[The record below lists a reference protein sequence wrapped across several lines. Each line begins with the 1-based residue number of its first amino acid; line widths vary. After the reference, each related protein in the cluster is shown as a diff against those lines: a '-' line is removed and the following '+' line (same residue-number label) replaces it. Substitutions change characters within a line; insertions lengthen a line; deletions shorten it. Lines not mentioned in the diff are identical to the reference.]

1 MAGGEVRRARRM
13 AVAAAAVVCLL
24 TATACADDKPR
35 ATGSKPAAPQPLGAE
50 ERELLHD
57 TEQTLLR
64 QCMRQ
69 QGFRLWNVPL
79 KPVPEQR
86 EFPYAVDDVTWAREH
101 GYGSDLQERAEKLR
115 TEDPNR
121 RYFEGLTAEGR
132 AAAKAALHGRDRRG
146 GPSVTLPGGG
156 VARRSGDGCTAQ
168 AQTRLYG
175 DFARWFRT
183 KTFTDNLTGLRT
195 ARVSAEPAFRKAVKD
210 WSSCM
215 RGKGHAYD
223 DPGRAR
229 RAFTAPMAGKTAAA
243 TGRTRSAEVS
253 TAVAEAECARG
264 SGLSEVAERLHRR
277 HGERLRAE
285 YREQVNE
292 RLRLEHA
299 ALLRVPRLSASR

>member
-1 MAGGEVRRARRM
+1 MAGGGTRRAHPV
-13 AVAAAAVVCLL
+13 AVAAAAVACLL
-24 TATACADDKPR
+24 TATACADENPR
-35 ATGSKPAAPQPLGAE
+35 ATGSEQAAPRPLGDK

-57 TEQTLLR
+57 TEQALLR

-69 QGFRLWNVPL
+69 AGFRLWKVPL

-86 EFPYAVDDVTWAREH
+86 EFPYAVDDVKWAREH
-101 GYGSDLQERAEKLR
+101 GYGSDIRQRAERLR
-115 TEDPNR
+115 TQDPNR
-121 RYFEGLTAEGR
+121 RYFEGLTAER
-132 AAAKAALHGRDRRG
+132 KAAAKAALHGRDRRG

-183 KTFTDNLTGLRT
+183 KTFTDNLTGLRM

-215 RGKGHAYD
+215 RGKGHAYN
-223 DPGRAR
+223 DPEQAR
-229 RAFTAPMAGKTAAA
+229 RAFSTPAAGKTAAA
-243 TGRTRSAEVS
+243 AGGDRSAEVG

-264 SGLSEVAERLHRR
+264 SGLSEVAGRLHRR

-292 RLRLEHA
+292 RLRLEQA
-299 ALLRVPRLSASR
+299 ALLRVPALSSSR

>member
-1 MAGGEVRRARRM
+1 
-13 AVAAAAVVCLL
+13 VAAAAVACLL
-24 TATACADDKPR
+24 TATACADEKPR
-35 ATGSKPAAPQPLGAE
+35 ATGSEPAAPRPLGAKD
-50 ERELLHD
+50 RELLHD
-57 TEQTLLR
+57 TEQALLR

-69 QGFRLWNVPL
+69 QGFRLWKVSL

-86 EFPYAVDDVTWAREH
+86 EFPYVVDDVKWASEH
-101 GYGSDLQERAEKLR
+101 GYGSDIQQRAEQLR

-121 RYFEGLTAEGR
+121 RYFEGLPVER
-132 AAAKAALHGRDRRG
+132 RSAAKAALHGRDREG

-183 KTFTDNLTGLRT
+183 KTFTDNLTGLRM
-195 ARVSAEPAFRKAVKD
+195 ARVSAEPTFRKAVKD

-223 DPGRAR
+223 DPVQAR
-229 RAFTAPMAGKTAAA
+229 RAFTAPAAGRTAAA
-243 TGRTRSAEVS
+243 ARRARSAEVS

-285 YREQVNE
+285 YRAQVNE

-299 ALLRVPRLSASR
+299 ALLRVPGLSSSR

>member
-1 MAGGEVRRARRM
+1 M
-13 AVAAAAVVCLL
+13 AAAALACLL
-24 TATACADDKPR
+24 TATACADEKPH
-35 ATGSKPAAPQPLGAE
+35 ATGSKRAAPRPLDDT

-69 QGFRLWNVPL
+69 EGFRLWKVSL

-86 EFPYAVDDVTWAREH
+86 AFPYVVDDVKWAREH
-101 GYGSDLQERAEKLR
+101 GYGSDIQQRAERLR
-115 TEDPNR
+115 AEDSNR
-121 RYFEGLTAEGR
+121 RYFEGLPVERR
-132 AAAKAALHGRDRRG
+132 AAAKAALHGRDRKG

-156 VARRSGDGCTAQ
+156 VVRRSGDGCTAQ

-183 KTFTDNLTGLRT
+183 KTFTDNLTGLRM
-195 ARVSAEPAFRKAVKD
+195 AGVSAEPAFRKAVKD

-223 DPGRAR
+223 DPGQAR
-229 RAFTAPMAGKTAAA
+229 RAFTAPAAGRTAAA
-243 TGRTRSAEVS
+243 DGRSRSAEVG

-299 ALLRVPRLSASR
+299 ALLRVPGLSSSR